1 MQILELLSYLLLS
14 NHHIDNSTSS
24 ECISLLY
31 FQDSPEDAVVSVCG
45 HVFCKQCFYECLTG
59 DDNLCPMANC
69 NGRLSAMPSM
79 HDSATSVH
87 VETAD
92 SSEGLP
98 YESSKIKAA
107 LEILQSLARPQD
119 LTDMKQI
126 SQKGAESVTP
136 LKVVVGEKAIVFSQW
151 TKMLDL
157 LEASLIS
164 SRIQYR
170 RLDGTMSVAARDKA
184 VQDFNTL
191 PEVHSN

>member
-1 MQILELLSYLLLS
+1 M
-14 NHHIDNSTSS
+14 
-24 ECISLLY
+24 
-31 FQDSPEDAVVSVCG
+31 SVCG

-59 DDNLCPMANC
+59 DTNLCPNENC
-69 NGRLSAMPSM
+69 NARLAAVPSM
-79 HDSATSVH
+79 HDSATSVQ
-87 VETAD
+87 VETVVPC
-92 SSEGLP
+92 SEGLP

-119 LTDMKQI
+119 STDMNQI
-126 SQKGAESVTP
+126 SQKS
-136 LKVVVGEKAIVFSQW
+136 EKAICFSQW

-157 LEASLIS
+157 LEASLIR

-191 PEVHSN
+191 PEVHSH